1 MAAEMMTCRE
11 RHLHV
16 VYPSVSPG
24 ALQEPESPIATETGR
39 NPEQDLA
46 TTIGL
51 NIRYQQGGSWMHVT
65 GTHRTRPAG
74 LPALRWPGQ
83 SPPV

>member
-1 MAAEMMTCRE
+1 MAAELMTCRE

-16 VYPSVSPG
+16 VYPSVSP
-24 ALQEPESPIATETGR
+24 EFPIATVTGR

-51 NIRYQQGGSWMHVT
+51 NIRFHQGGSWMHVT